1 MIPGTVAQQAPL
13 FMEFSGKKT
22 STGCHFLLQGIFLT
36 QGSND
41 NRIISLDKQYIHT
54 RGDENSAT
62 AEGSS
67 EREDEIQDEKHYRK
81 NLNFIINNTSE
92 QLKIYLSF
100 YT

>member
-1 MIPGTVAQQAPL
+1 MSYSHFVIRGTVAEQAPL
-13 FMEFSGKKT
+13 FMGFSGKKT
-22 STGCHFLLQGIFLT
+22 STGCHFLLQGIFSST

-81 NLNFIINNTSE
+81 NLNFIINLIQVKN
-92 QLKIYLSF
+92 
-100 YT
+100 